1 MRDPA
6 ATLAAFDRALAEL
19 RRLIAEVHTLLP
31 APRAPRRPS
40 PPPPPDAA

>member
-1 MRDPA
+1 MSDPA

-31 APRAPRRPS
+31 TTRGPTRPA
-40 PPPPPDAA
+40 PPPPPDA